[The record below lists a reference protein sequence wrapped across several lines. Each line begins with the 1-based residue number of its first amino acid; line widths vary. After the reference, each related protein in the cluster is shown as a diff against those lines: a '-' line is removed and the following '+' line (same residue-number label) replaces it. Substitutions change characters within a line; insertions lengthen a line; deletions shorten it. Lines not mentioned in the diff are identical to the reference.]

1 MSART
6 SSAGHRITAQPN
18 RWLGPALAAS
28 GVALA
33 LGTACSVG
41 TGEGEISGSL
51 VLRDCDVDIADYH
64 LRPTFF
70 AADYITNPGARDG
83 EESPLVTLR
92 VQRGSYRESFS
103 DGLLVTVYDVNEIV
117 RSHLEEP
124 LPLTAVAEGRTR
136 LVDVTFYAQ
145 QSCDSG
151 YPDEFWRTPGI
162 LHASGG
168 SITFHALHAPDLD
181 GDDTEISADLTDATF
196 VADED
201 PEGRHAE
208 LSGFFRFFYQ
218 RGAPA
223 QAFP

>member
-1 MSART
+1 MIPEPTARRL
-6 SSAGHRITAQPN
+6 SIAI
-18 RWLGPALAAS
+18 AAS
-28 GVALA
+28 GAMLA
-33 LGTACSVG
+33 IGTACSVG

-51 VLRDCDVDIADYH
+51 VLRDCGVEVADYH
-64 LRPTFF
+64 LHPTFF
-70 AADYITNPGARDG
+70 AADYVTNPGAGSG
-83 EESPLVTLR
+83 EESPIVSIR
-92 VQRGSYRESFS
+92 VQRGSYRESVS

-124 LPLTAVAEGRTR
+124 LPLTAVAEGRVR

-145 QSCDSG
+145 QTCDSG

-168 SITFHALHAPDLD
+168 TITFHALHAPDLD
-181 GDDTEISADLTDATF
+181 GDDTEIAADLTGAVF
-196 VADED
+196 VAED
-201 PEGRHAE
+201 DPDNRHAE
-208 LSGFFRFFYQ
+208 LSGSFRFFYQ